1 MATTRVVLR
10 IVFVIVAVAI
20 SLYLLYLLRRP
31 IGWILIALFLAVALS
46 GPVNWLS
53 RRMRR
58 GAAIALVYL
67 GMLTVP
73 VLIGLVVVPPIV
85 TEASNLVD
93 NLPQYAADVREFV
106 SENDQLRRLE
116 EDYDITG
123 KIEEEAAKLP
133 DRLGGAAGALS
144 DIGLGLVN
152 SIFALITIL
161 VLAAFMLGSG
171 HRWFAAALRFAPE
184 QRRDRV
190 ERAARHMG
198 TAVGGYVAGAL
209 SQALVAGVLSY
220 LVLIMLG
227 VPFAAPLALI
237 VALAD
242 LIPLVGATIGA
253 VLVGIVTL
261 FNDFPTATIVWTIW
275 SIVYQQLENT
285 VIQPQIQKRAVN
297 VHPFVVM
304 VAVLFGATLLGVV
317 GALVAIPVAASIQIA
332 LDEWLAMRREREGGV
347 EPPKLPPQEPPKLPP
362 RAPPAPA

>member
-20 SLYLLYLLRRP
+20 SLYLLYLLRKP
-31 IGWILIALFLAVALS
+31 IGWILIALFLAVALTP
-46 GPVNWLS
+46 PVNLLA
-53 RRMRR
+53 RHMRR

-67 GMLTVP
+67 AMLLVP

-85 TEASNLVD
+85 NEANNLVD

-106 SENDQLRRLE
+106 VESDQLRRLE

-123 KIEEEAAKLP
+123 KLEEEAAKLP
-133 DRLGGAAGALS
+133 DRLGGAAGTLS
-144 DIGLGLVN
+144 DIGLSLVN
-152 SIFALITIL
+152 SLFALITIL
-161 VLAAFMLGSG
+161 VLTAFILGSG
-171 HRWFAAALRFAPE
+171 ARWFQASLRFAPAA
-184 QRRDRV
+184 RRERF
-190 ERAARHMG
+190 ERAGRHMG

-209 SQALVAGVLSY
+209 SQALVAGILSY
-220 LVLIMLG
+220 IVLLILG
-227 VPFAAPLALI
+227 VPFAAPLALVI
-237 VALAD
+237 ALAD

-275 SIVYQQLENT
+275 SIVYQQIENT

-332 LDEWLAMRREREGGV
+332 INEWLDMRREHDAVEDPV
-347 EPPKLPPQEPPKLPP
+347 EPPMLPPS
-362 RAPPAPA
+362 APPAPA